1 MSSVAAELSQ
11 TSSADREATT
21 TTKGSSDI
29 VFWGSIVW
37 LLVVLAFVVL
47 GEANPLVGDP
57 TQRNADLIDA
67 PPGWPNVFGSTSF
80 GASVFDQTV
89 VGGRV
94 SIFVAVAV
102 TVIGIVIGGVL
113 GLLAGYYKGWFDSVI
128 RLIVNTTLSIPA
140 LLLVIFIVTV
150 RGRNLANVIFAVSLL
165 AIPALARIVRAS
177 TLQVA
182 DRDFVKA
189 AEVLGVKRHKILL
202 QEVLP
207 NVMPTMVSFAF
218 LTTGIILVAES
229 SLSFLGLSV
238 PSPTITWGNII
249 ANGRDSFRDAP
260 HVVFAPAIVLFLTVL
275 ALNFVGDRL
284 LKRYDIRE
292 ASL

>member
-1 MSSVAAELSQ
+1 MSTVAAELSQ
-11 TSSADREATT
+11 TSSVDRT
-21 TTKGSSDI
+21 SSTRSSIDF
-29 VFWGSIVW
+29 VFWGSIIW
-37 LLVVLAFVVL
+37 LAVVLFFVVL

-57 TQRNADLIDA
+57 RGRNADLVNA
-67 PPGWPNVFGSTSF
+67 GPGWPNVFGSTSF
-80 GASVFDQTV
+80 GTSVFDQTV

-94 SIFVAVAV
+94 SIFVAVTV
-102 TVIGIVIGGVL
+102 TIIGIVVGGVL
-113 GLLAGYYKGWFDSVI
+113 GLLAGYYKGWFDSII
-128 RLIVNTTLSIPA
+128 RLVVNTTLSIPA

-150 RGRNLANVIFAVSLL
+150 RGRSLANVIFAVSLL

-189 AEVLGVKRHKILL
+189 AEVLGVKRIKILI

-249 ANGRDSFRDAP
+249 ANGRDKFRDAP
-260 HVVFAPAIVLFLTVL
+260 HVVFAPALVLFLTVL

>member
-1 MSSVAAELSQ
+1 MTNIAVDLSE
-11 TSSADREATT
+11 TSHVEAGVPDTKSADW
-21 TTKGSSDI
+21 
-29 VFWGSIVW
+29 VFRASVVW
-37 LLVVLAFVVL
+37 LVIVVVFVVL
-47 GEANPLVGDP
+47 GELNPLVGDP
-57 TQRNADLIDA
+57 NEKNADLINA
-67 PPGWPNVFGSTSF
+67 SPGWPNIFGNDSF
-80 GASVFDQTV
+80 GQSIFDRVV
-89 VGGRV
+89 VGGRI
-94 SIFVAVAV
+94 SIFVAIAV
-102 TVIGIVIGGVL
+102 TLIGIVVGGTM
-113 GLLAGYYKGWFDSVI
+113 GLIAGYFRGWFDSLM
-128 RLIVNTTLSIPA
+128 RLIINTTLSIPA

-150 RGRNLANVIFAVSLL
+150 RGRGLANVVLAVSLL

-189 AEVLGVKRHKILL
+189 AEVLGVRRGKIVL

-218 LTTGIILVAES
+218 LTTGIVLVVEA

-238 PSPTITWGNII
+238 EPPAITWGSII
-249 ANGRDSFRDAP
+249 AGGRDKFNDAP

-275 ALNFVGDRL
+275 SLNFVGDRL

>member
-1 MSSVAAELSQ
+1 MSTVAAELSQ
-11 TSSADREATT
+11 TSSVDRT
-21 TTKGSSDI
+21 SSTRSSIDF
-29 VFWGSIVW
+29 VFWGSIIW
-37 LLVVLAFVVL
+37 LAVVMFFVVL

-57 TQRNADLIDA
+57 RGRNADLVNA
-67 PPGWPNVFGSTSF
+67 GPGWPNVFGSTSF
-80 GASVFDQTV
+80 GTSVFDQTV

-94 SIFVAVAV
+94 SIFVAVTV
-102 TVIGIVIGGVL
+102 TIIGIVVGGVL
-113 GLLAGYYKGWFDSVI
+113 GLLAGYYKGWFDSII
-128 RLIVNTTLSIPA
+128 RLVVNTTLSIPA

-150 RGRNLANVIFAVSLL
+150 RGRSLANVIFAVSLL

-189 AEVLGVKRHKILL
+189 AEVLGVKRVKILI

-249 ANGRDSFRDAP
+249 ANGRDKFRDAP
-260 HVVFAPAIVLFLTVL
+260 HVVFAPALVLFLTVL